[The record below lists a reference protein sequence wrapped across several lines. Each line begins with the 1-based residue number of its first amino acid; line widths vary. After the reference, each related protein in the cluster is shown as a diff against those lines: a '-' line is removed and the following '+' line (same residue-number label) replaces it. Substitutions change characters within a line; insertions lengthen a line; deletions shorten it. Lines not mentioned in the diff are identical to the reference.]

1 MTTHE
6 MCRISLRE
14 LPLCISRDS
23 KTACDSIPQG
33 EIIYIIHC
41 TVNAVFKCHG
51 GVTFICTPH
60 SLLVFKHSLNTKT
73 DYSHRLTEYDAT
85 EITTHTCQNNNLV
98 FAYILRTLSD
108 PDNALNTII
117 LT

>member
-1 MTTHE
+1 MPCIFPYDEYTASHE

-60 SLLVFKHSLNTKT
+60 SSLVFKHSLNTKT
-73 DYSHRLTEYDAT
+73 DYSHRLNR
-85 EITTHTCQNNNLV
+85 I
-98 FAYILRTLSD
+98 
-108 PDNALNTII
+108 
-117 LT
+117 